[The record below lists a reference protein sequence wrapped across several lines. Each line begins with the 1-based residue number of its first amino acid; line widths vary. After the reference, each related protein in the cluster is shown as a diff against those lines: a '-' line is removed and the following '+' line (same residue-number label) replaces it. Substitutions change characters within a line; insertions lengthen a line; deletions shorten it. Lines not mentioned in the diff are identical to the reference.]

1 MKKCFLA
8 TLACIAMISAP
19 AMADTVLHSSKH
31 HIRITKGEPDK
42 DGNETY
48 IYMSWNKPRLIDKGL
63 PDFEI
68 KNGFFSN
75 NYYGMMEGL
84 SCNAFYYEFKKG
96 DTTFVVEETLS
107 NVRKDCFPKAPPKN
121 AEGLLTIYIKG
132 KEKAHYWLFKD

>member
-1 MKKCFLA
+1 MKKL
-8 TLACIAMISAP
+8 LSASILGVALFSAN
-19 AMADTVLHSSKH
+19 AMAD
-31 HIRITKGEPDK
+31 D
-42 DGNETY
+42 DGYRYQTSRHNILIEEGPNDTY
-48 IYMSWNKPRLIDKGL
+48 IYNVWNKPRLIDKGL

-84 SCNAFYYEFKKG
+84 FCNAFFYEFKKG